1 MDIIKFS
8 KFNENVRLSVLDIVI
23 DSNGK
28 VYNGRFGD
36 LIKGNVVFKKVKGVN
51 IPVDILGSDNKS
63 YVAGIDKNGYLVAPP
78 SNIKDDCLFVN
89 GDFVKIPIDVLNS
102 MKKKDSIWRFGV
114 DYTQLLSS
122 ESTGWVNVKIDME
135 IFKRVKRYSS
145 GLGSVKRGH
154 PAFISKLED
163 LNSINFIKKR
173 KRSIKSIQREM
184 SVIMLLHYIEE
195 IKSFFTPSAAGF
207 LFESF
212 IAGLIPNA
220 KVISDNSEAD
230 IVSDGRGYQ
239 VKTLD
244 AHNNPSV
251 EFIMRDIDGVKQFLD
266 HYVVCFKYA
275 DKVEIYI
282 LDGDE
287 SSPSYCGNL
296 LVNNKLIVKKN
307 KKNQI
312 TKTYRESSYSR
323 INTSKINPYVIN
335 LLGIDES
342 IDIISMGLKE
352 TLNKLYNELSSFQYN
367 VETIVAGVNKDGKLI
382 GTNEF
387 DDYSNLARK
396 NAEIMK
402 GELENLIK
410 HYKRD

>member
-1 MDIIKFS
+1 MDIKKFDD
-8 KFNENVRLSVLDIVI
+8 FINEVVKIPVLDVLI
-23 DSNGK
+23 DDNGNLYNGK
-28 VYNGRFGD
+28 IENYPLRKGNIVQKKINGRNTLVGIIGAD
-36 LIKGNVVFKKVKGVN
+36 AE
-51 IPVDILGSDNKS
+51 S
-63 YVAGIDKNGYLVAPP
+63 YPAGIDKNGVLVAV
-78 SNIKDDCLFVN
+78 NEDEDDYATKKVGN
-89 GDFVKIPIDVLNS
+89 DYVRIPIPQDIIDLYENELDGLTYW
-102 MKKKDSIWRFGV
+102 KTDV
-114 DYTQLLSS
+114 DYSFLVPILP
-122 ESTGWVNVKIDME
+122 TGWVNVKIDME

-154 PAFISKLED
+154 TSFISKLED

-220 KVISDNSEAD
+220 KVISDNSAAD

-275 DKVEIYI
+275 DRIEIYV
-282 LDGDE
+282 LDGDV

-296 LVNNKLIVKKN
+296 LKN
-307 KKNQI
+307 SKTFTKVDKKNQVLMFQQGP
-312 TKTYRESSYSR
+312 KQRQEQ
-323 INTSKINPYVIN
+323 P
-335 LLGIDES
+335 LLGIDRN
-342 IDIISMGLKE
+342 LK
-352 TLNKLYNELSSFQYN
+352 LNIVFQNQNKPYQLYLLKRYVLTQNLQKVEYNQQLYLSHP
-367 VETIVAGVNKDGKLI
+367 L
-382 GTNEF
+382 
-387 DDYSNLARK
+387 
-396 NAEIMK
+396 
-402 GELENLIK
+402 
-410 HYKRD
+410 

>member
-1 MDIIKFS
+1 MNIIKFS
-8 KFNENVRLSVLDIVI
+8 KFNENVQLPVLDIVI
-23 DSNGK
+23 DSNGL
-28 VYNGRFGD
+28 VYNGKFTE
-36 LIKGNVVFKKVKGVN
+36 LVKGNVVIKKINNKNTIVG
-51 IPVDILGSDNKS
+51 ILGSDNKS

-78 SNIKDDCLFVN
+78 INIKDGCLFVN
-89 GDFVKIPIDVLNS
+89 GEFVKIPMEILNS
-102 MKKKDSIWRFGV
+102 MKKKGDSIWRIGV
-114 DYTQLLSS
+114 DYTQLLSP

-145 GLGSVKRGH
+145 GLGGIKRGH
-154 PAFISKLED
+154 LSFISKLED

-212 IAGLIPNA
+212 IAGLIPNS

-244 AHNNPSV
+244 SHNNPSV
-251 EFIMRDIDGVKQFLD
+251 EFIMKDVGGVRQFLD
-266 HYVVCFKYA
+266 HYIICFKYA
-275 DKVEIYI
+275 DKVEIYV
-282 LDGDE
+282 LDGDPN
-287 SSPSYCGNL
+287 SKNYCGALATGEN
-296 LVNNKLIVKKN
+296 IVKSGKTF
-307 KKNQI
+307 KK
-312 TKTYRESSYSR
+312 SSYSK
-323 INTSKINPYVIN
+323 INNSKITPYVIN

-352 TLNKLYNELSSFQYN
+352 TLNKLYTELSSFQYN
-367 VETIVAGVNKDGKLI
+367 VETIVAGVNKDGKII

-387 DDYSNLARK
+387 DVYSNLARK

-402 GELENLIK
+402 GELENLIS
-410 HYKRD
+410 HYKRG

>member
-1 MDIIKFS
+1 MNIIKFS
-8 KFNENVRLSVLDIVI
+8 KFNENVQLPVLDVVI
-23 DSNGK
+23 DSDGNI
-28 VYNGRFGD
+28 YNGHFNN
-36 LIKGNVVFKKVKGVN
+36 LIKGNVVIKKVNNRNTIVG
-51 IPVDILGSDNKS
+51 ILGGDNKS

-89 GDFVKIPIDVLNS
+89 GDFVKIPMDVLTFI
-102 MKKKDSIWRFGV
+102 KKKDSIWRIGV
-114 DYTQLLSS
+114 DYTQLLSP

-154 PAFISKLED
+154 NAFISKLDD

-230 IVSDGRGYQ
+230 IVSEGRGYQ

-244 AHNNPSV
+244 AHNNPTV
-251 EFIMRDIDGVKQFLD
+251 EFIMKDLDGVKQFLD
-266 HYVVCFKYA
+266 HYVICFKYA
-275 DKVEIYI
+275 DKIEIYV
-282 LDGDE
+282 LDGD
-287 SSPSYCGNL
+287 SNSQNYCGSLTSGEN
-296 LVNNKLIVKKN
+296 IVKSGKTF
-307 KKNQI
+307 KK
-312 TKTYRESSYSR
+312 TSY
-323 INTSKINPYVIN
+323 SKINSSKITPYVIN

-352 TLNKLYNELSSFQYN
+352 TLNKLYTELSAFQYN

-382 GTNEF
+382 GTDEF
-387 DDYSNLARK
+387 DVYSNLARK